1 MRRKLNKPWKQWTF
15 WTSLTLVLAF
25 ALNTVAICALP
36 YIITD
41 KVSDDRLKSSG
52 VSVNQFTHGAICVAV
67 DEPIIEGVPTRV
79 DSVVM
84 SCPDHFVQ
92 FCKYDISKK
101 PLHIHVSV
109 PVDIAP
115 YWSISFYAHNTDNF
129 WVMNDLDVKAKG
141 LTELNITLVRSGTYE
156 KPGNEIVY
164 SPSGTGIILIRT
176 IIPDRYSAEGQE
188 AIKELLKY
196 RAEARQ

>member
-1 MRRKLNKPWKQWTF
+1 MGLDKPWKKWTF
-15 WTSLTLVLAF
+15 WTFFTLILAF
-25 ALNTVAICALP
+25 SLNTIAIWALP
-36 YIITD
+36 YITTD
-41 KVSDDRLKSSG
+41 KMSDELLESSG
-52 VSVNQFTHGAICVAV
+52 VSVNQFTHVAIRVAV
-67 DEPIIEGVPTRV
+67 DEPVIEGVPTRV
-79 DSVVM
+79 DRVVKD
-84 SCPDHFVQ
+84 CPDHLAQ
-92 FCKYDISKK
+92 FCKYDVSKK
-101 PLHIHVSV
+101 PLHIHVPV

-129 WVMNDLDVKAKG
+129 WVMNDLDVKERG

-188 AIKELLKY
+188 VIKELLRY
-196 RAEARQ
+196 QAEAYQF